1 MDKFF
6 YICED
11 RINDMLI
18 ASVSGQ
24 MVSNAILACQDKTI
38 KVLVENELLY
48 QQKFDSPCT
57 VIALSP
63 EQSSRFC
70 PVIGFGLKN
79 GTIGCVELTRG
90 EPVVLWTLDGSLM
103 NSSSVSVIKICK
115 LFQEEEGFFNM
126 IVGRDDGSI
135 EVYTFE
141 YRSPVCTLRFE
152 TKVTE
157 SITGIEV
164 GFITSPTRKEILIAC
179 YSGKVMSLVE
189 SSKRIVEAAGVDP
202 KEAIAN
208 KKEKQEKVS
217 NL

>member
-24 MVSNAILACQDKTI
+24 MVSNAILACQDKSI

-48 QQKFDSPCT
+48 QQKFNSACM
-57 VIALSP
+57 VLALSP

-70 PVIGFGLKN
+70 PVIGYGLKN

-90 EPVVLWTLDGSLM
+90 EPVVLWSLDGSQM
-103 NSSSVSVIKICK
+103 NSSTVSVLTICK
-115 LFQEEEGFFNM
+115 LFQEENEGFFNM

-135 EVYTFE
+135 EVYSFE
-141 YRSPVCTLRFE
+141 YRSPVATLRFE
-152 TKVTE
+152 TKVSE
-157 SITGIEV
+157 SITGI
-164 GFITSPTRKEILIAC
+164 
-179 YSGKVMSLVE
+179 
-189 SSKRIVEAAGVDP
+189 
-202 KEAIAN
+202 
-208 KKEKQEKVS
+208 
-217 NL
+217 